1 MSDRTKR
8 LRRVQFA
15 VPASSEKLVNKG
27 AQSNADHVFLDL
39 EDAVAPNA
47 KDQARALVIEGLNSL
62 DWGRTTRCVRI
73 NDLANPNCYQDIVEI
88 VGRAGKNLDTIMVPK
103 VKTAADIHFVATLL
117 DQVERKVGLG
127 KRIGIEVLIEDV
139 EAIENV
145 FAIARS
151 NDRIESLIFG
161 VGDFSASMGIDIQA
175 THPAWT
181 TTDILYFPR
190 FQMVMAA
197 HAFGIDAIDG
207 PTLDIRNT
215 DAYRADAE
223 RGRIMG
229 FTGKWAIH
237 PAQVEPAM
245 QVFTPDPKKVALSRR
260 LLAAYEEAENKG
272 IGSITFEGLMVDAA
286 VARNHRLL
294 VAQAD
299 AIGT

>member
-1 MSDRTKR
+1 MSDRAKR

-15 VPASSEKLVNKG
+15 VPASSEKLVTKG
-27 AQSNADHVFLDL
+27 ARSNADHVFLDL
-39 EDAVAPNA
+39 EDAVAANA

-62 DWGRTTRCVRI
+62 DWGKTTRCVRI

-88 VGRAGKNLDTIMVPK
+88 VGKAGSNLDTIMVPK
-103 VKTAADIHFVATLL
+103 IRTAADVHFVATLL
-117 DQVERKVGLG
+117 DQVERQAGLR

-139 EAIENV
+139 EAVENV
-145 FAIARS
+145 FSIGRS
-151 NDRIESLIFG
+151 SDRIEALIFG

-175 THPAWT
+175 RHPAWT
-181 TTDILYFPR
+181 TTDLWYFPR

-197 HAFGIDAIDG
+197 RSLGVDAIDA
-207 PTLDIRNT
+207 PTLDIKNT

-237 PAQVEPAM
+237 PAQIEPAM
-245 QVFTPDPKKVALSRR
+245 QVFTPDPEKVAVSRR
-260 LLAAYEEAENKG
+260 LLEAYDEAERNG
-272 IGSITFEGLMVDAA
+272 IGSLTFEGMMVDAA

-294 VAQAD
+294 VAKAD
-299 AIGT
+299 AIGM